1 MKTSRFQA
9 WVPSV
14 ARLSLVGAST
24 VLSLGWALEPAHAH
38 GDVKGNGLMPDTK
51 GALGPELRIDRSAS
65 CGCCTQWGSHI
76 ASAGF
81 RINDQIREDMNL
93 VKQQR
98 GVRSAL
104 ASCHTA
110 VVEGYV
116 IEGHVPASAIQR
128 LLAERPNIRGL
139 AVPGMPVGSP
149 GMEVKGVKAE
159 SFEVLAIG
167 HDGSSSVFSRY

>member
-1 MKTSRFQA
+1 
-9 WVPSV
+9 
-14 ARLSLVGAST
+14 
-24 VLSLGWALEPAHAH
+24 
-38 GDVKGNGLMPDTK
+38 
-51 GALGPELRIDRSAS
+51 
-65 CGCCTQWGSHI
+65 
-76 ASAGF
+76 
-81 RINDQIREDMNL
+81 MNL

-104 ASCHTA
+104 ASCQTA